1 MFKKLFTYLFKKP
14 NIKVGDTLAYYDK
27 ICIGIYFNWEDGL
40 WFINLGTYSIS
51 WGVEEFYRTEKRKAV
66 KNEINN

>member
-1 MFKKLFTYLFKKP
+1 M
-14 NIKVGDTLAYYDK
+14 
-27 ICIGIYFNWEDGL
+27 GIYFSWADGL